1 MVLYFGLFV
10 VIFLCILEFFSI
22 LLKFFGIPEEKA
34 KFQVISMVT
43 GVGFTTK
50 ESEIITRNPN
60 VRHIAQFIM
69 LTGYLGTATSI
80 SFLISILREAVNPVE
95 ILILLIFLLTLL
107 WLLSNKHL
115 TIYIYIDMVFERFI
129 FKQMKKR
136 SSKSFYTMLKQ
147 NSDYGLY
154 QIYVK
159 GTHFMV
165 GKELMHAHLKENKI
179 QVLNVDQGDQIIP
192 FPEADYVIQQGD
204 TLLVYG
210 KITNIIKFFELK
222 KKQVQKPNAEPK
234 PKTFLQS

>member
-1 MVLYFGLFV
+1 M
-10 VIFLCILEFFSI
+10 
-22 LLKFFGIPEEKA
+22 PEEKA

-50 ESEIITRNPN
+50 ESEMVTRNPD
-60 VRHIAQFIM
+60 VRRIAQFIM

-80 SFLISILREAVNPVE
+80 SFLINILRNEVKPIE
-95 ILILLIFLLTLL
+95 IAILLLFLLFIL
-107 WLLSNKHL
+107 WLLSNRHL
-115 TIYIYIDMVFERFI
+115 TLYIDMIFERFI

-136 SSKSFYTMLKQ
+136 SSKNIYTMLKQ

-159 GTHFMV
+159 GTHSMV
-165 GKELMHAHLKENKI
+165 GKKLIEAHLKENKI
-179 QVLNVDQGDQIIP
+179 QVLNIDKGDQIIL

-204 TLLVYG
+204 TLLAYG

-222 KKQVQKPNAEPK
+222 R
-234 PKTFLQS
+234 TIHY